1 MINFT
6 STNETIEAYAIILEG
21 YATVH
26 GYVVQ
31 ERIFDFYNKLGH
43 CKSALKSNK
52 GLRGWN
58 GKEYG
63 LLPYRIE
70 KVKVTVEKI
79 EDVEIGE

>member
-1 MINFT
+1 MI
-6 STNETIEAYAIILEG
+6 E
-21 YATVH
+21 
-26 GYVVQ
+26 

-43 CKSALKSNK
+43 CKSALMNNR

-58 GKEYG
+58 SEDKKFG

-70 KVKVTVEKI
+70 KVRVTVEKI